1 MKIILTAIIICLVH
15 NTGFCKINSI
25 RILPAK
31 DSLLHNKINFKEKIT
46 SFEAIVNGSTVTC
59 TWLIAPEIRNNYFEL
74 ERSFDGKNFKVI
86 ALAFGVED
94 SSNTNI
100 EFKFKDNNEALKLND
115 IVYYRLRHIGNDSI
129 VENCKLIKILL
140 LQSTSNLLGIFP
152 NPFATN
158 FTYKFIAPSTGYIIT
173 KIKNLGGRLMATKHT
188 AVTKGYNNLA
198 IDDFTGFC
206 SGAYIIE
213 VIMNG
218 NIIGRRKINKV

>member
-1 MKIILTAIIICLVH
+1 MKIILTIIIICLA
-15 NTGFCKINSI
+15 NTGFCKINSV
-25 RILPAK
+25 RILLAK
-31 DSLLHNKINFKEKIT
+31 DTLLQNKINSKVKIN
-46 SFEAIVNGSTVTC
+46 SFEAIVKGSTVTC

-74 ERSFDGKNFKVI
+74 ERSFDGVNFKVI
-86 ALAFGVED
+86 ALAFGTLD

-100 EFKFKDNNEALKLND
+100 KYKFKDNNEALKLND
-115 IVYYRLRHIGNDSI
+115 IVYYRLRHIGYDSV
-129 VENCKLIKILL
+129 VENCKLIKIPL
-140 LQSTSNLLGIFP
+140 LQSASNALGVVP

-173 KIKNLGGRLMATKHT
+173 KIKNLGGRLISTKHT

-198 IDDFTGFC
+198 IDDFTGLC

-218 NIIGRRKINKV
+218 SIIGRQKINKV